1 MKTRAI
7 KTHAIKSG
15 GAPRAV
21 IVICDSL
28 RADLIMPETAP
39 FLSELRERAAAFA
52 AHRSVF
58 PSTTRASAASIATGC
73 RPARHGLLGNTM
85 ALDEG
90 EGLICR
96 SAGAP
101 DFRDRIRRATGRTL
115 HVPTLAERLRW
126 HGESSV
132 SCANV
137 SPGAAYF
144 QDPDGHGWVHHSAGS
159 FGPGRVA
166 IEDPASAGLTKG
178 IAGDRAMTERF
189 CSDVLEER
197 VPSVAILWLSEP
209 DYTGHHAP
217 LGSPEHLAA
226 IAGADALVKQ
236 VFETVRRLDSTGEDI
251 LFVTGSDH
259 GMETVADSI
268 DLTELLI
275 AAGLKD
281 SRESRELVVAPNGT
295 AATLYFADPAGE
307 LVGRVARF
315 LAGENWVGEMFAGER
330 LADAGLPTDTPMQIA
345 VSLAAE
351 DRENPHGV
359 AGYAPIVQDPSDNES
374 KIGFGQHGGLGPH
387 EQRPFLIV
395 EGGGFERGER
405 RQPSSLVD
413 IAPTVLRHLHMDHDD
428 MDGRAL
434 PHRVSER

>member
-1 MKTRAI
+1 MKREP
-7 KTHAIKSG
+7 HV
-15 GAPRAV
+15 V
-21 IVICDSL
+21 IVVCDSL
-28 RADLIMPETAP
+28 RADLIDPAGTP
-39 FLSELRERAAAFA
+39 FLAELKQRAASFA

-90 EGLICR
+90 EGLVCR

-101 DFRDRIRRATGRTL
+101 DFRDRMRRATGRTL

-126 HGESSV
+126 HGETSI

-144 QDPDGHGWVHHSAGS
+144 QDPDGHGWVYHAAGS
-159 FGPGRVA
+159 FGPGRVPVD
-166 IEDPASAGLTKG
+166 DPASAGLKKG
-178 IAGDRAMTERF
+178 LAGDRAMTERF
-189 CSDVLEER
+189 CGDILEGR
-197 VPSVAILWLSEP
+197 APSLAILWLSEP
-209 DYTGHHAP
+209 DNTGHHSP
-217 LGSPEHLAA
+217 LGSPEHRTA

-236 VFETVRRLDSTGEDI
+236 VFETVRRLDPTGDDI

-259 GMETVADSI
+259 GMETVAESI

-275 AAGLKD
+275 AAGLKE
-281 SRESRELVVAPNGT
+281 SRDSRELVVAPNGT
-295 AATLYFADPAGE
+295 AATLYFADPEGD
-307 LVGRVARF
+307 LVPRVARF
-315 LAGENWVGEMFAGER
+315 LAGENWVGELFAGER
-330 LADAGLPTDTPMQIA
+330 LAMAGLPVDTPMRIA
-345 VSLAAE
+345 VSLAGE
-351 DRENPHGV
+351 DRVNPYGV
-359 AGYAPIVQDPSDNES
+359 AGYAPIVQDPSDSES
-374 KIGFGQHGGLGPH
+374 KIGFGQHGGLSPN

-395 EGGGFERGER
+395 EGGGFQPGVR

-413 IAPTVLRHLHMDHDD
+413 IAPTALRHLHMDHDD

-434 PHRVSER
+434 PRDAT